1 MVELT
6 HGAAGMEQTRLDLIA
21 LQRNAILALL
31 IALSVAAWALLIWQ
45 GAGHDAPRSMASP
58 SMGLGAPLFIAVWLA
73 MTIAMMFPTVAP
85 MALTFHKAQ
94 AARRKRG
101 QAFVGTWAFLAGYL
115 LVWMASG
122 VLAYIGALAAEAVA
136 ARLDLSAPAQGR
148 IGGLILIAAGLYQLT
163 PIKEICLTKCRTPI
177 GFIMTSWREG
187 TLGALQMGAHHG
199 AWCLGCC
206 WLLCAIMF
214 PLGMMN
220 VAALASVT
228 AIVFA
233 EKTLP
238 WGPAVAQAMGIA
250 IFVYGLL
257 ILIHPQAFPIFH
269 G

>member
-1 MVELT
+1 M
-6 HGAAGMEQTRLDLIA
+6 AQTRLDLIA
-21 LQRNAILALL
+21 LQRNAILAML

-45 GAGHDAPRSMASP
+45 GAGHDVHSSMASP

-85 MALTFHKAQ
+85 MALTFHKTQ

-122 VLAYIGALAAEAVA
+122 LLAYIGALAAEAAA

-148 IGGLILIAAGLYQLT
+148 VGGLILIAAGLYQLT
-163 PIKEICLTKCRTPI
+163 PLKELCLTKCRTPI

-187 TLGALQMGAHHG
+187 TFGALRMGAHHG

-220 VAALASVT
+220 VAALATLTVV
-228 AIVFA
+228 VFA
-233 EKTLP
+233 EKNLSC
-238 WGPAVAQAMGIA
+238 GPVVAQAAGA
-250 IFVYGLL
+250 IILAYGLL
-257 ILIHPQAFPIFH
+257 IIIQPRALPIFH